1 MNFPA
6 KILIVDDEPHVRAFL
21 SRLAQSDLG
30 SPALFEAAD
39 AESALEL
46 FQRERPDLVLL
57 DADLIGTPGLVV
69 LEEIR
74 DLDEDVVI
82 IMLSTMSVVTAIRQ
96 AVELGANG
104 YVLKNAGSAQVT
116 RSILEVVAES
126 FGNGDAADEQE

>member
-21 SRLAQSDLG
+21 SKLAQSDLG
-30 SPALFEAAD
+30 APALFEAAD

-57 DADLIGTPGLVV
+57 DVNLIGTSGLAALQQIREVD
-69 LEEIR
+69 EE
-74 DLDEDVVI
+74 VVI
-82 IMLSTMSVVTAIRQ
+82 IMLSTMSVISAIRQ
-96 AVELGANG
+96 AVDLGANG
-104 YVLKNAGSAQVT
+104 YVLKNAGSAEVA

-126 FGNGDAADEQE
+126 FGNADANDENS